1 MIFNLRKFEPC
12 RKKKKSSANYVHSVL
27 NALGV
32 SDQGSE
38 PCLGAEG
45 FWVTA
50 LWKPRMVWHPCSG
63 RKRVEVSLAFS
74 CISLS
79 LFLPTPYVQSL
90 RKPPEQGAEQYA
102 RPLRVPFM
110 RAYEMQGRM
119 YCGGT
124 MPERHL
130 GLLKGESGF
139 ILCTCTNIS

>member
-1 MIFNLRKFEPC
+1 M
-12 RKKKKSSANYVHSVL
+12 HSVL
-27 NALGV
+27 STSGV
-32 SDQGSE
+32 SDQGSK

-50 LWKPRMVWHPCSG
+50 LWKLRMVWHPRSVQKG
-63 RKRVEVSLAFS
+63 VEVSLASS
-74 CISLS
+74 CISLG

-90 RKPPEQGAEQYA
+90 RKPPERGAEQHA
-102 RPLRVPFM
+102 RPLRVPFT
-110 RAYEMQGRM
+110 RAYEVQGHM

-130 GLLKGESGF
+130 GLLKGESRF